1 MQEILAKYL
10 GREDPLKEKMAT
22 HHIGLVLCF
31 LSIICNLNDEPGLQ
45 KIGWSFKILPISL
58 LNIGNLA
65 LTNKSFLAGSIFL
78 KGQKT

>member
-31 LSIICNLNDEPGLQ
+31 VSIICNLNDEPGLQ
-45 KIGWSFKILPISL
+45 KIG
-58 LNIGNLA
+58 
-65 LTNKSFLAGSIFL
+65 
-78 KGQKT
+78 